1 MLLLD
6 PVRFVRAGS
15 SPFYEMRG
23 GSPPPTCVAHNGRVS
38 SLTGR
43 LLVAVPRPHDGDEGD
58 LFTRSVVFV
67 LHHDDEGAQGLVLD
81 YPLEAGVDSVLPGWQ
96 DVVSSPDRLF
106 QGGPV
111 GLDRAIALANVPGRD
126 EVLGTTRLFGSLS
139 LVDLDAPPALVAA
152 QLAGMRVFAGSAGWE
167 AGQLDTELAD
177 DWWFVADYEIGDLF
191 DDDPDTL
198 WQRVVRRQPFPLN
211 LMATFPD
218 DPSLN

>member
-15 SPFYEMRG
+15 SPFCDSG
-23 GSPPPTCVAHNGRVS
+23 QGSLHPRAWPTMGVVS

-96 DVVSSPDRLF
+96 DVVSAPDRLF

-152 QLAGMRVFAGSAGWE
+152 QLAGMRVFAGSAGWD

-191 DDDPDTL
+191 DADPDTL
-198 WQRVVRRQPFPLN
+198 WERVVSRQSFPTN